1 MVAEGVSAYK
11 SKLRMNIKYLWIWFG
26 LYPQIYPRIDAGFQR
41 SRANADDV
49 LASDAHTGWHIVL
62 VRCVRAGAPKFG
74 FKPDKKIR
82 TLA

>member
-1 MVAEGVSAYK
+1 MY
-11 SKLRMNIKYLWIWFG
+11 FCF
-26 LYPQIYPRIDAGFQR
+26 YPQIYPRIDAGFQR